1 MSVNVLGMG
10 LLGAT
15 GGGGLW
21 LLIDGLVPRQRA
33 PWTLP
38 SRLRRWLAAR
48 QAPSLRVI
56 TLAVVAALA
65 VGALTRWTAAGVAVL
80 VAVVIARRVADDL
93 RSPARAIATVDGVAG
108 WTEMLRDTMAGG
120 GSLAD
125 AIATTA
131 PLAPAAIRSAVMELA
146 ARLSARPR
154 ATGAGGG
161 ASLGAVLGY
170 QRNVFVD
177 FADAIADPLCDLVVN
192 ELIAAAQG
200 EATQLN
206 NRLSALAATARDE
219 ANLRRTVHAERAEAR
234 GSALYVIGG
243 TVGAFLFF
251 FAFARDFVAAYDTAR
266 GQVVL
271 LVVMALTAGGV
282 VSFARVASSGAPERH
297 FPPRRAREDVP

>member
-21 LLIDGLVPRQRA
+21 LLIDGLVPRERA
-33 PWTLP
+33 RGSLP
-38 SRLRRWLAAR
+38 VWLRRWLAAR

-56 TLAVVAALA
+56 ALA
-65 VGALTRWTAAGVAVL
+65 VAAAIAVGAITRWTAAGVTVL
-80 VAVVIARRVADDL
+80 VGVLIARRVGDDL

-120 GSLAD
+120 GSLPD

-131 PLAPAAIRSAVMELA
+131 PLTPAAIRSAVMELA
-146 ARLSARPR
+146 ARLSARSR
-154 ATGAGGG
+154 VTAGG
-161 ASLGAVLGY
+161 

-177 FADAIADPLCDLVVN
+177 FADSVADPLCDLVVN

-206 NRLSALAATARDE
+206 NRLSALAATAREE
-219 ANLRRTVHAERAEAR
+219 ANLRRTVHAERAESR
-234 GSALYVIGG
+234 GSAIYVIAG

-251 FAFARDFVAAYDTAR
+251 FAFARDFVTAYDSAR

-271 LVVMALTAGGV
+271 LVVMALTLGGI
-282 VSFARVASSGAPERH
+282 VSFARVAGSGAPERH